1 MTASLS
7 IRQVI
12 EAGPKMPSTDP
23 AARARTVSRAVS
35 RSLSETK
42 CAPFETNG
50 DRFSPHVCAFYRNS
64 ASKSP
69 PNVVAC
75 GISSR
80 SEHGGLAFHHSRS
93 RARWGEALAE
103 QTARATEEISQQV
116 SGMQDATGKSVAA
129 ITDISGTISRMSE
142 IATVVSAAEQ
152 QHPSPYAGKRR
163 GRLRPGG
170 AAVAGN
176 ARERSPHPA
185 GRAGHR

>member
-69 PNVVAC
+69 PNVVAL
-75 GISSR
+75 R
-80 SEHGGLAFHHSRS
+80 DFV
-93 RARWGEALAE
+93 ALGTRRLGVVE
-103 QTARATEEISQQV
+103 R
-116 SGMQDATGKSVAA
+116 KRPFAA
-129 ITDISGTISRMSE
+129 VNIRDG
-142 IATVVSAAEQ
+142 
-152 QHPSPYAGKRR
+152 
-163 GRLRPGG
+163 LRPPFFWDETVRFNNQ
-170 AAVAGN
+170 AN
-176 ARERSPHPA
+176 APL
-185 GRAGHR
+185 